1 MTSKLQGICYWCG
14 KAALSMEHVP
24 PRCIFPV
31 EKDVKN
37 FYEGSYRKNLIKV
50 PSCDLHNLEKS
61 SLDEYLM
68 AILTSKV
75 GNNSLAFIQTKTKIN
90 RTLSRNKRLLNVK
103 HSDVIEVG
111 NYKFPISMIEID
123 NQQLTYAFE
132 GIARGLYFYENNQ
145 IYRGKIKVISEIFNN
160 EDYQEAMSFNNKWIN
175 IIENEAIDWGTKVLG
190 ENPKVFTYQFSPI
203 DWFNCQTFK
212 LCFFE
217 GIKVSVILNGI
228 SEENRLK
235 YQKTFEFIQ
244 ENLFD

>member
-1 MTSKLQGICYWCG
+1 MQGICYWCG
-14 KAALSMEHVP
+14 EPAVSMEHVP
-24 PRCIFPV
+24 ARCIFPE

-61 SLDEYLM
+61 STDEYLM
-68 AILTSKV
+68 ATLTSKV

-90 RTLSRNKRLLNVK
+90 RTLSRNKKLLKVK
-103 HSDVIEVG
+103 HSDVIEVE
-111 NYKFPISMIEID
+111 NYKFPVSMIEID

-132 GIARGLYFYENNQ
+132 GVARGLYFYENNQ

-160 EDYQEAMSFNNKWIN
+160 EDYQEAMNFTNKGIK
-175 IIENEAIDWGTKVLG
+175 IIENEADNWGTKVLG
-190 ENPKVFTYQFSPI
+190 ENPKVFTYQFSQI
-203 DWFNCQTFK
+203 DGFNCKTLK

-217 GIKVSVILNGI
+217 GIKVYVILNGM

-235 YQKTFEFIQ
+235 YQKSFEFIQ
-244 ENLFD
+244 KMLFD

>member
-1 MTSKLQGICYWCG
+1 
-14 KAALSMEHVP
+14 
-24 PRCIFPV
+24 
-31 EKDVKN
+31 
-37 FYEGSYRKNLIKV
+37 
-50 PSCDLHNLEKS
+50 
-61 SLDEYLM
+61 M

-160 EDYQEAMSFNNKWIN
+160 EDYQVAMSFNNKWIN
-175 IIENEAIDWGTKVLG
+175 IIENEAVNWGTKVLG
-190 ENPKVFTYQFSPI
+190 ENTKVFTNQFSPI
-203 DWFNCQTFK
+203 DGFIVKHSHYAF
-212 LCFFE
+212 
-217 GIKVSVILNGI
+217 
-228 SEENRLK
+228 LK
-235 YQKTFEFIQ
+235 ELKFM
-244 ENLFD
+244 